1 MNQAAAVLLAVMLVA
16 ACGDK
21 VPESKAAKEL
31 GNVPKQTVDKAAA
44 GVESAIQ
51 QGADRTREEDK
62 KQ

>member
-1 MNQAAAVLLAVMLVA
+1 MRLPVVVTLVALLA

-21 VPESKAAKEL
+21 VPESKAAKDL
-31 GNVPKQTVDKAAA
+31 GNVPKQTLDKASA
-44 GVESAIQ
+44 GVAGAMQ